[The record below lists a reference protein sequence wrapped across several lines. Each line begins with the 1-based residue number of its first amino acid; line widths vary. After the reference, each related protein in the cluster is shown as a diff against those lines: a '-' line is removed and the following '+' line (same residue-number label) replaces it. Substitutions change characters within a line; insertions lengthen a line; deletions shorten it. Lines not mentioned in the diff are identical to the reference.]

1 MSYRSLESIIR
12 QRPVAE
18 SSYKSFRSA
27 LSLIFEKKKPL
38 ETHFKDQIVVG
49 QYTTF
54 HFEMCPKAQKLF
66 ASLPDGVDVNKAE
79 KTAQFL
85 DQLFA
90 MEKSVTATKKAT
102 GEDIKQAETDAE
114 KAMKM
119 GKEAG
124 IGDRLD
130 FVQDHIDTIKSYHKV
145 EDRNPK
151 TDVSPE
157 DIKAKFTRPSLAQTP
172 EPKDMDIDNTKFRIS
187 RNLKMQRKLKIIDN
201 D

>member
-1 MSYRSLESIIR
+1 MNYKSLESVIR

-18 SSYKSFRSA
+18 SKYKSFRTA
-27 LSLIFEKKKPL
+27 LSMIFEKKKPL

-49 QYTTF
+49 QYRTF
-54 HFEMCPKAQKLF
+54 NFEMEPKAQLLY
-66 ASLPDGVDVNKAE
+66 ANLPDDVDINKAE
-79 KTAQFL
+79 KCAQFL

-90 MEKSVTATKKAT
+90 MEKSVVASKKAT
-102 GEDIKQAETDAE
+102 GEDIDQAQGHAD

-124 IGDRLD
+124 IEDKLG
-130 FVQDHIDTIKSYHKV
+130 FVQKHIDNIKSYHKV

-151 TDVSPE
+151 TEVSPE
-157 DIKAKFTRPSLAQTP
+157 DIKTKFTRPSLAQTP